1 MALAPRRASAFS
13 ISPKAVNSA
22 FLCTLRDSAFSTPP
36 NSTPLCVPLRSPR
49 LRVLPMRQVH
59 FQDLGLID
67 YATAWDYQ
75 TKLFQATIDRK
86 IVNRNAPKDQQV
98 LTEDHLLF
106 CEHPHVYTLGK
117 SGKQS
122 HLLLNE
128 TEMREKGVQF
138 FPIDRGGDITYHGPG
153 QIVGYPIFDMDHH
166 FTDIHRFLRTLEE
179 AVIGTLEAY
188 NIKAGRIDGLTG
200 VWLDWNDPFKARKIC
215 AFGIRASRWV
225 TMHGFAFNV
234 NTDLSY
240 FENIVPCGITD
251 KGVTCMAKELGGL
264 LDIEA
269 VKNRLKLELA
279 DLFDVELIQPA
290 LL

>member
-1 MALAPRRASAFS
+1 MNDHDHFLRTFAL
-13 ISPKAVNSA
+13 V
-22 FLCTLRDSAFSTPP
+22 
-36 NSTPLCVPLRSPR
+36 
-49 LRVLPMRQVH
+49 RQVQ
-59 FQDLGLID
+59 FQDLGTID
-67 YATAWDYQ
+67 YAPAWDLQ
-75 TKLFQATIDRK
+75 TALFKATIDRK
-86 IVNRNAPKDQQV
+86 IANRHAPENEQV
-98 LTEDHLLF
+98 PTKDHLLF

-117 SGKQS
+117 SGQQS

-128 TEMREKGVQF
+128 DGLRAKGVQF

-153 QIVGYPIFDMDHH
+153 QIVGYPIFDLDHH

-188 NIKAGRIDGLTG
+188 QIKAGRIDGLTG
-200 VWLDWNDPFKARKIC
+200 VWLDWKDPIKARKIC

-240 FENIVPCGITD
+240 FDHIVPCGIRD

-264 LDIEA
+264 LDMNE
-269 VKNRLKLELA
+269 VKDRLKLELA
-279 DLFDVELIQPA
+279 DLFDVEMEEGQTVQP
-290 LL
+290 L

>member
-1 MALAPRRASAFS
+1 MR
-13 ISPKAVNSA
+13 KVN
-22 FLCTLRDSAFSTPP
+22 F
-36 NSTPLCVPLRSPR
+36 
-49 LRVLPMRQVH
+49 H
-59 FQDLGLID
+59 DLGLID
-67 YATAWDYQ
+67 YATAWELQ
-75 TKLFQATIDRK
+75 TRLFKETIDRK
-86 IVNRNAPKDQQV
+86 ITNRNLPESEQV
-98 LTEDHLLF
+98 PTEDHLLF

-128 TEMREKGVQF
+128 AGLREQGVQF

-153 QIVGYPIFDMDHH
+153 QIVGYPIFDLDHH

-188 NIKAGRIDGLTG
+188 NIKAGRIEGLTG
-200 VWLDWNDPFKARKIC
+200 VWLTGPSTALGTSASGPRKIC

-234 NTDLSY
+234 NTDLRY
-240 FENIVPCGITD
+240 FEHIVPCGIAD

-264 LDIEA
+264 VDIEE

-279 DLFDVELIQPA
+279 DLFDVELV
-290 LL
+290 